1 MQLEQQYSVKWSLLE
16 LMSALSVH
24 TLKCLLTRACSS
36 SANTSHRIILSP
48 VFSSP
53 WQGEERLI
61 WAAGGQKTPN
71 KDLAQTNFNTVNL
84 TWTLVSWCFCFC
96 LPWMCPCQPI
106 PMKMIKN
113 VLNYMSP
120 CLCRAQAADSGERN
134 LRFLELI
141 LFENFFQSFFSTRAT
156 SCHKRALLPSIFPSD
171 VLRLPLLCGIPYSK
185 LIKTI
190 QLIVAPDNKGRE
202 HAPQGSQILKH
213 SLSI

>member
-1 MQLEQQYSVKWSLLE
+1 MDSKFESDSGGFLEGEERDVFHSAALEPRREQNMQLEQQHSVKWSLLE
-16 LMSALSVH
+16 LMSALSVR

-61 WAAGGQKTPN
+61 WAAAGQKTQN

-96 LPWMCPCQPI
+96 LPWMCPCQSF

-113 VLNYMSP
+113 VLKYMSP
-120 CLCRAQAADSGERN
+120 CLCRA
-134 LRFLELI
+134 
-141 LFENFFQSFFSTRAT
+141 
-156 SCHKRALLPSIFPSD
+156 
-171 VLRLPLLCGIPYSK
+171 
-185 LIKTI
+185 
-190 QLIVAPDNKGRE
+190 
-202 HAPQGSQILKH
+202 HA
-213 SLSI
+213 